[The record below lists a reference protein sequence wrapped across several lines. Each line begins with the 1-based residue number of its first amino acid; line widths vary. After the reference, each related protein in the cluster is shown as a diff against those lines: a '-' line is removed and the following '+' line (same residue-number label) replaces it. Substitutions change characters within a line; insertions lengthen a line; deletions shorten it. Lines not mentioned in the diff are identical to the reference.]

1 MDLLINGM
9 DFDDVGMFFVII
21 NWNIEKVNK
30 MVMLREIFFLEL
42 GGRWKMIRISRDI
55 IIYGIIM
62 LIR

>member
-21 NWNIEKVNK
+21 NWNIEKVSK

-42 GGRWKMIRISRDI
+42 VRWKMIRISRDI
-55 IIYGIIM
+55 IIYGIMM

>member
-1 MDLLINGM
+1 M

-55 IIYGIIM
+55 IIFGIMM

>member
-21 NWNIEKVNK
+21 NWNIEKVSK

-55 IIYGIIM
+55 IIYGIMM

>member
-55 IIYGIIM
+55 IIYGIMM

>member
-21 NWNIEKVNK
+21 NWNIEKVSK

-55 IIYGIIM
+55 IIYGIMM
-62 LIR
+62 LIK

>member
-55 IIYGIIM
+55 IIYGIMI

>member
-1 MDLLINGM
+1 M

-21 NWNIEKVNK
+21 NWNIEKVSK

-55 IIYGIIM
+55 IIYGIMM

>member
-42 GGRWKMIRISRDI
+42 GRRWKMIRISRDI
-55 IIYGIIM
+55 IIYGIMI

>member
-42 GGRWKMIRISRDI
+42 GRRWKMIRISRDI
-55 IIYGIIM
+55 IIYGIMM

>member
-21 NWNIEKVNK
+21 NWNIEKVSK

-55 IIYGIIM
+55 IIYGIMI